1 MEIGI
6 GKFCPGK
13 MGFKPHWD
21 WYLVTGNGKK
31 MLKIK
36 NGNGFCEVGFK
47 KNELGNGAGTF
58 PPPIQDPPFI
68 VVIATCFSRLKGYS
82 CLECM

>member
-1 MEIGI
+1 
-6 GKFCPGK
+6 
-13 MGFKPHWD
+13 MGFK
-21 WYLVTGNGKK
+21 N
-31 MLKIK
+31 
-36 NGNGFCEVGFK
+36 CEVGFK